1 LHAQN
6 SRTIDFRTGVH
17 VTSRSFSWLATSG
30 GVWDLPSN
38 WDDLTDGEN
47 PSQIAPGPQDSVSV
61 MGETGTGIGTITG
74 PGSALFASFL
84 ANNALA
90 GTFAFTELDLGDDL
104 NGGLLDIGAATTV
117 TAATGTIASGSLL
130 ATAKGGS
137 FAVSGTLTV
146 GAGQFGLGA
155 AACNVDAGDGGVI
168 TAAALV
174 LDASSAA
181 LYVDPTS
188 LVEIGG
194 TGTAAPGALT
204 IDAGA
209 YLGGQGDANSYADMV
224 NNGIVA
230 AKGGDLRVGTVTG
243 TGALKI
249 GANATL
255 TLNGPTSAAENL
267 VFQAASGTLAFSTEF
282 DVPAG
287 TISGFNVGNELD
299 FLGSPI
305 SSATY
310 QSTGSNTGI
319 LTLSYGSQVAATL
332 SLLGNYSGYVFL
344 TAGDGAL
351 GTLISVTPNY
361 QGGGTLS
368 GGTNSPDMYL
378 WIAPGGG
385 AWDVAANWEDVTAG
399 QSPADIAPG
408 HNNLV
413 TINGPQNQAD
423 VIGGPAAAA
432 TLELTGDVALGGS
445 FAAGTLTVGIS
456 ASQTLGTVDL
466 LAGSTLTAA
475 SATLADGAFSLA
487 GASTLF
493 AVSGTLTLGGGVSG
507 LGLPINSLYINAGA
521 LVAAASL
528 ILGGGS
534 GDYITTDTTGAIE
547 IGGTAGATPGTV
559 TVDANGTLSGN
570 GQVNPFGA
578 IVDNGLID
586 ASGGVLVLGS
596 VTGTGTLSIAADSAL
611 TLESTTAVPIDFVGA
626 NAVLAIASELVAPTS
641 VITGFVPGE
650 IIDILGDP
658 ITGVGFTPGS
668 SYNTLTLYYETQAVA
683 RLFVAGDYTKDKF
696 LVVPDG
702 EIGSD
707 IEVTGNGGGG
717 GGGGQ
722 GNTDL
727 LAWTTPGSGGWGKAS
742 YWTDVTLNKPAKN
755 PPGTENPVQVAG
767 PTDGTYQFIGGPG
780 TAASALFTGDTSL
793 GEAYSFGTLTVGTE
807 SVAGALAL
815 TNQGTTSMAV
825 SGPAFITNGTVALTG
840 ATSTLTVGG
849 TLSLGGGAQGQGS
862 AVTLLSAENQASV
875 QVGGLTLGGGNGNIV
890 VTDSTAWIEIG
901 TAGGAAGGAVT
912 VDPGMT
918 VAGNG
923 SLNADASVIDN
934 GTITALG
941 GTLAVGNVR
950 GRGTLAVGVE
960 SVLQL
965 TGTEASPISF
975 AGGASTLLLAGTVE
989 TPAGIISGFA
999 PGDAIVTGTS
1009 PVTMVAYAPGN
1020 GGIGTLT
1027 MYYDNIVAGTLL
1039 LAGNYAG
1046 DVFTVVPDGAGAA
1059 IGVQQSSGASGG
1071 TVTPDDYLWTGAIDS
1086 DWNNADNW
1094 IDETANQNPAN
1105 IAPGLNNIDTVQGGA
1120 GDNMLTLVGPANAAT
1135 LTLLGNVALTL
1146 VYDIGLLQ
1154 VGETGNAGAL
1164 SLGSTAAVVAADIA
1178 VIGSL
1183 AASGGLLSVA
1193 QTLTLGGASGQGV
1206 LTAANSS
1213 ELDLGALVLAGS
1225 ASAVAVIGTAT
1236 IEVGTAGNAASGAVT
1251 IDAGALATGAG
1262 ALNVT
1267 GQIIDN
1273 GTLAASGGTLSVG
1286 AVSGTGTLEIG
1297 VAASLALEGASA
1309 AGVTIDFAGPGS
1321 LIIAQA
1327 SMPASA
1333 VADFNSG
1340 DTILVPLDTITDVE
1354 YAPTGPGIGTLT
1366 LYSGT
1371 QAEGFLTFLG
1381 IGAGDSFSVAKLGGE
1396 TAITVQQDSAQGGG
1410 GGMGQG
1416 AGGGDG
1422 SGEVE
1427 NSYTLVEGEPA
1438 YLQSWLQDAIKGLT
1452 SYVYTSPDGQSW
1464 GTAQEGYANIAVV
1477 SNPTAYSKVAL
1488 PPPQQ
1493 YPAPNYVAIL
1503 AEGNNP
1509 FTLTDDD
1516 EGNSLLVGNGG
1527 ADTIVGNGANDTM
1540 VGGSGPGSLFF
1551 TSQDAT
1557 IVGNGNDSI
1566 VTGAGNTDVTTSTGR
1581 SRIYLGAA
1589 SNVLHSNGTDTIIAS
1604 GGTIANDTVQATG
1617 SVLVFAP
1624 PVGLMNLYAG
1634 AGADTVVC
1642 TPGGTLRMYGGAGNG
1657 GSLWGGGPGSF
1668 TQYFG
1673 GQGNEIVV
1681 GEQGTMYVQGGAGAI
1696 TMFGGTGTA
1705 EIFGTA
1711 GPSAYVIGEGAS
1723 TVKAASGN
1731 SVWLV
1736 GAANE
1741 SLVASGGDV
1750 LFWGANS
1757 AGNNVMQAGNG
1768 PITMSGGSGNDTLI
1782 AGTGAATMSGG
1793 GGGNIFSFTS
1803 GLTGGALATDTITD
1817 FQVGTDLIALNGYAG
1832 GIDAVLETQKISGN
1846 TTTYTLPDGT
1856 HLILDGIAGLTS
1868 GSFTGS

>member
-1 LHAQN
+1 LRAKN
-6 SRTIDFRTGVH
+6 IRTIEFRTGVY
-17 VTSRSFSWLATSG
+17 VASRSFSWLATSG

-74 PGSALFASFL
+74 PGSALFASFM
-84 ANNALA
+84 ANTALS
-90 GTFAFTELDLGDDL
+90 GTFAFTEFDLGDDF
-104 NGGLLDIGAATTV
+104 NGGLLDIGAGSTV
-117 TAATGTIASGSLL
+117 TAATGTIATGSLL
-130 ATAKGGS
+130 VTAKAGS
-137 FAVSGTLTV
+137 LAVSGTLTL
-146 GAGQFGLGA
+146 GAGQYGLGA
-155 AACNVDAGDGGVI
+155 AACNLDAGDGGVI
-168 TAAALV
+168 TAASLLV
-174 LDASSAA
+174 DASSAA
-181 LYVDPTS
+181 IYVDPSS
-188 LVEIGG
+188 LIEIGG
-194 TGTAAPGALT
+194 SGTAAAGALT
-204 IDAGA
+204 IDSGA

-224 NNGIVA
+224 NNGVVT

-243 TGALKI
+243 AGALKI
-249 GANATL
+249 GPGATL
-255 TLNGPTSAAENL
+255 TLNGPTGAMENL
-267 VFQAASGTLAFSTEF
+267 VFQAATGTLAFSTEF

-287 TISGFNVGNELD
+287 AIDGFTVGDALD

-319 LTLSYGSQVAATL
+319 LTLTYGNQVAATL
-332 SLLGNYSGYVFL
+332 TLLGDYSGYVFL

-351 GTLISVTPNY
+351 GTLISVDPDY

-368 GGTNSPDMYL
+368 GGTKGPDVYL
-378 WIAPGGG
+378 WTAPGGG
-385 AWDVAANWEDVTAG
+385 AWDVAGNWEDVTAG
-399 QSPADIAPG
+399 QSPANVAPG

-413 TINGPQNQAD
+413 TIDGPQNQTD

-487 GASTLF
+487 GDSTLF
-493 AVSGTLTLGGGVSG
+493 AVSGTLALGGGPSG
-507 LGLPINSLYINAGA
+507 LGLPVNSLFINAGA
-521 LVAAASL
+521 RVMAAAL
-528 ILGGGS
+528 TVGGGS

-547 IGGTAGATPGTV
+547 IGGAAGAAPGTV
-559 TVDANGTLSGN
+559 TVDAGGTLSGN

-596 VTGTGTLSIAADSAL
+596 VTGSGTMTIEADSAL
-611 TLESTTAVPIDFVGA
+611 TLESTTAVPIDFAGA
-626 NAVLAIASELVAPTS
+626 DAVLAVASELVAPTS

-668 SYNTLTLYYETQAVA
+668 NYNTLTLYYESQAVA
-683 RLFVAGDYTKDKF
+683 RLFVAGTYDKDKF

-702 EIGSD
+702 ALGSD
-707 IEVTGNGGGG
+707 IEVTANGGGG

-722 GNTDL
+722 GNTDV
-727 LAWTTPGSGGWGKAS
+727 LAWTTPGSGAWGKAG
-742 YWTDVTLNKPAKN
+742 YWTDVTLNKPAKY

-780 TAASALFTGDTSL
+780 SAATALFTGATSL
-793 GEAYSFGTLTVGTE
+793 GAVYSFGTLTIGTE
-807 SVAGALAL
+807 NVAGALAV
-815 TNQGTTSMAV
+815 TNQGTASLVV
-825 SGPAFITNGTVALTG
+825 SGPAFITNGTLALTG
-840 ATSTLTVGG
+840 ATSVLTVGG
-849 TLSLGGGAQGQGS
+849 TLSMGGGAQGQGA

-875 QVGGLTLGGGNGNIV
+875 QVGGLTLGGGDGNTL
-890 VTDSTAWIEIG
+890 VTDATATIEIG
-901 TAGGAAGGAVT
+901 TLGGAAAGAVT
-912 VDPGMT
+912 IDPGIA
-918 VAGNG
+918 VGGNG
-923 SLNADASVIDN
+923 ALNIDGAVIDN
-934 GTITALG
+934 GTVTALG
-941 GTLAVGNVR
+941 GTLAVGNVT
-950 GRGTLAVGVE
+950 GSGTLAIGVE

-965 TGTEASPISF
+965 TGTETAPIAF
-975 AGGASTLLLAGTVE
+975 AAGGATLLLAGTAE

-1009 PVTMVAYAPGN
+1009 PVTQVTYAPGN

-1027 MYYDNIVAGTLL
+1027 MYYDNMVAGTLL

-1046 DVFTVVPDGAGAA
+1046 DVFTVVPDGVGTA
-1059 IGVQQSSGASGG
+1059 IGVQQSGGASGG
-1071 TVTPDDYLWTGAIDS
+1071 TATPDDYVWTGAIDS
-1086 DWNNADNW
+1086 NWNNAGNW
-1094 IDETANQNPAN
+1094 IDETANQDPAD
-1105 IAPGLNNIDTVQGGA
+1105 IAPGLNDIDTVQGGA
-1120 GDNMLTLVGPANAAT
+1120 GNTLLTLVGPANAAS
-1135 LTLLGNVALTL
+1135 LTLLGNVALTMQ
-1146 VYDIGLLQ
+1146 YDIGLLL
-1154 VGETGNAGAL
+1154 VGVGGHAGAL
-1164 SLGSTAAVVAADIA
+1164 SLGSTAELAAADAA
-1178 VIGSL
+1178 VIGSV
-1183 AASGGLLSVA
+1183 AAAGGVLSVA
-1193 QTLTLGGASGQGV
+1193 QTLTLGGTAGQGV
-1206 LTAANSS
+1206 LTAENNSVV
-1213 ELDLGALVLAGS
+1213 DLGALTLAGS
-1225 ASAVAVIGTAT
+1225 ASAVAIIGAAS
-1236 IEVGTAGNAASGAVT
+1236 IEVGMAGNAASGALT
-1251 IDAGALATGAG
+1251 IDAGAAAGGAG
-1262 ALNVT
+1262 VLNVT

-1273 GTLAASGGTLSVG
+1273 GTLTASGGTLSVG
-1286 AVSGTGTLEIG
+1286 AVSGAGTLEIG
-1297 VAASLALEGASA
+1297 VGATLGLDGAS
-1309 AGVTIDFAGPGS
+1309 GPGITIDFAGPGAVV
-1321 LIIAQA
+1321 AQA
-1327 SMPASA
+1327 SMPLSA
-1333 VADFNSG
+1333 IANFNEG
-1340 DTILVPLDTITDVE
+1340 DTVLVPLDNITYVE
-1354 YAPTGPGIGTLT
+1354 YVPTGPGIGTLT

-1371 QAEGFLTFLG
+1371 QAEGFLTLLG
-1381 IGAGDSFSVAKLGGE
+1381 IGAGESFSASPLDGE
-1396 TAITVQQDSAQGGG
+1396 TAITAQQDNTQGGG

-1422 SGEVE
+1422 SGQVV
-1427 NSYTLVEGEPA
+1427 NSYTLVESEPA

-1477 SNPTAYSKVAL
+1477 GNPTAYSKVAL

-1493 YPAPNYVAIL
+1493 YPAPDYVALL
-1503 AEGNNP
+1503 AEGSAP
-1509 FTLTDDD
+1509 ITLTDDD
-1516 EGNSLLVGNGG
+1516 EGNALLVGNAG
-1527 ADTIVGNGANDTM
+1527 ADTIVGNGANDTL

-1551 TSQDAT
+1551 TGEDAT

-1589 SNVLHSNGTDTIIAS
+1589 SNVLNSNGTDTIIAS

-1617 SVLVFAP
+1617 RVLVFAP

-1642 TPGGTLRMYGGAGNG
+1642 TPGGTLRMYGGTGNG

-1681 GEQGTMYVQGGAGAI
+1681 GEQGTLYVQGGAGAI
-1696 TMFGGTGTA
+1696 TVFGGTGTA

-1731 SVWLV
+1731 EVWLV
-1736 GAANE
+1736 GGANE

-1750 LFWGANS
+1750 VFWGANS
-1757 AGNNVMQAGNG
+1757 AGDNIMQAGNG
-1768 PITMSGGSGNDTLI
+1768 PITMQGGSGDDTLI

-1793 GGGNIFSFTS
+1793 GGDNIFSFTS
-1803 GLTGGALATDTITD
+1803 GLTGGAEATDTITD
-1817 FQVGTDLIALNGYAG
+1817 FKVGADLIALNGYAG

-1846 TTTYTLPDGT
+1846 ITSYTLPDGT
-1856 HLILDGIAGLTS
+1856 HLILDSIAGLTS